1 MSDVKQSVLDA
12 VVAKLDEVDQRRD
25 EDWVLLGEKLRD
37 AILDKDEVRAVF
49 TEEQKAALVA
59 VCRETYYAAS
69 VVARAYALQAIEVYD
84 RKVPR

>member
-1 MSDVKQSVLDA
+1 MKQSVLDA

-49 TEEQKAALVA
+49 TEDLAKWRVQRRRNQQRCKMN
-59 VCRETYYAAS
+59 
-69 VVARAYALQAIEVYD
+69 IFM
-84 RKVPR
+84 